1 MKVKM
6 KKLKARFGPNLKQ
19 GMPFVSGIGI
29 QTGDNCAPE
38 VELIDVLPLQVPH
51 GWPGLR
57 LPVQPDVPSPP
68 DPPDRH
74 RQRAW

>member
-1 MKVKM
+1 
-6 KKLKARFGPNLKQ
+6 
-19 GMPFVSGIGI
+19 MPSVSGTGI
-29 QTGDNCAPE
+29 QTSDNCAPE
-38 VELIDVLPLQVPH
+38 VELIVVLPLQVPH